1 MNGYSQFDVVLL
13 PTFIQV
19 EEWRKRQARSSAAGL
34 LGPVVSTFD
43 AWVADLWELFGDGR
57 ALVDPTR
64 RAMAMR
70 VAFSQVTRL
79 PWGGGSQSG
88 VSGASESITMT
99 PGIARLAAR
108 CERMAAGVREFD
120 AAVEAAEAGHGVSG
134 LHSRELA
141 FLRGIARYRAILR
154 DLGLVEPGT
163 ACSLLARQAD
173 VVFPRPT
180 RVCLENAAPLGWR
193 EERFFAACPNVH
205 VQVNAAPGAAGV
217 GRAPEGVRVGFS
229 FPAGRYAVPGAV
241 MDLVRD
247 AAACDSAGADASTA
261 DGTHG
266 AEGRCDV
273 VVSAA
278 DPVAL
283 YHQIEPA
290 LLREGIV
297 GSVQGQV
304 RFGATD
310 FGRACLQAYD
320 VVHDDRWDPAG
331 MADLAASPFSGFS
344 AAQARAF
351 DVELRRDRLARRDA
365 WTQRLCG
372 ESPAFAQ
379 LLALVRD
386 GGWETALDAL
396 EQDARGMTGRSPAW
410 RSEQL
415 AAMAGLRLVRRVADA
430 THAGWRDCASV
441 LEGLAVPV
449 SYAGQS
455 PAGGAVA
462 APRVLVTSQGAA
474 AQRGVGSCALLV
486 AGDLVS
492 ASYPIADSDD
502 AATTLLG
509 KLGLVPADDALM
521 RARRTFAALLCLPT
535 SDFVCMRPQNDA
547 DGNPAYAC
555 AMLEEFLDA
564 YRAPVGDDPDEGP
577 FGLPRALSGAVA
589 DRGEELLY
597 ANARAA
603 APHAG
608 QAMTA
613 APASVPGTLH
623 ARAGVLP
630 ARRLPDGAGYLHHS
644 PSPSQVEL
652 YLECPYKWF
661 VARRLGAE
669 RLEEGFGPLESGG
682 YAHKVLERFYRQ
694 RIERGRGKPAESDL
708 PEARRDLLRIADAI
722 QAEMEREAPG
732 TGRYVAAN
740 ELERRELEQFKGQ
753 LSRFLDYEAR
763 ILPGFRPAYVEYGF
777 DSAHAVPYGGCSM
790 VGTVDRI
797 DVDDAG
803 HAVVVDYKGSVNPA
817 HDIAG
822 KTEAD
827 PGKIQT
833 RIYAQMV
840 KRALGLDV
848 VGALYVSYG
857 RPALAGAADGRVLEA
872 AHLPG
877 ARKDA
882 VWCALKAPLRE
893 TADAV
898 ASGDPAP
905 IAFDALPFADML
917 DATEELV
924 AHAVARMEAGDVEP
938 RPANANVCAHCP
950 AADCPR
956 RGE

>member
-1 MNGYSQFDVVLL
+1 MNGFSQFDVVLL

-19 EEWRKRQARSSAAGL
+19 EEWRKRQARTGSAGL

-43 AWVADLWELFGDGR
+43 AWVADLWELYGDGR
-57 ALVDPTR
+57 ALVDSTR

-70 VAFSQVTRL
+70 VAFTQVARA
-79 PWGGGSQSG
+79 PWGNGKHPDPSAA
-88 VSGASESITMT
+88 VEPIAMT

-120 AAVEAAEAGHGVSG
+120 AAVEAADAGQEVAG
-134 LHSRELA
+134 LHPRELV

-154 DLGLVEPGT
+154 ELGLVEAGT
-163 ACSLLARQAD
+163 ACALLARQSEA
-173 VVFPRPT
+173 VFPRPM
-180 RVCLENAAPLGWR
+180 RVLMEDAAPLGWR

-205 VQVNAAPGAAGV
+205 VQVNEAPGAAGV
-217 GRAPEGVRVGFS
+217 GRAPEGVKVGFS
-229 FPAGRYAVPGAV
+229 FPAGRYATPGAV

-247 AAACDSAGADASTA
+247 ALARGDAEAAAATPDGAC
-261 DGTHG
+261 GTG
-266 AEGRCDV
+266 GLCDV
-273 VVSAA
+273 VITAA

-283 YHQIEPA
+283 YRQIEPA

-310 FGRACLQAYD
+310 FGRACLQAYGLA
-320 VVHDDRWDPAG
+320 HDDRWDPSDT
-331 MADLAASPFSGFS
+331 ADLAASPFSGFT

-365 WTQRLCG
+365 WMQRLCG
-372 ESPAFAQ
+372 ESAAFAR
-379 LLALVRD
+379 LLALAQE

-396 EQDARGMTGRSPAW
+396 EQGVREMAGRTPAW

-430 THAGWRDCASV
+430 KHAGWRDCASV
-441 LEGLAVPV
+441 LEGLAVSV
-449 SYAGQS
+449 SYAGQL
-455 PAGGAVA
+455 PGAEAAV

-474 AQRGVGSCALLV
+474 AQRGVGSCAMLV

-502 AATTLLG
+502 AAATLLG
-509 KLGLVPADDALM
+509 KLGLVPADDALT
-521 RARRTFAALLCLPT
+521 RARRTFAALLRLPT
-535 SDFVCMRPQNDA
+535 RDFVCMRPQNDA

-564 YRAPVGDDPDEGP
+564 YREPVGDDPDEGA
-577 FGLPRALSGAVA
+577 FGLPRALSGTVA

-603 APHAG
+603 VSQAS

-613 APASVPGTLH
+613 VPASVPGTLH
-623 ARAGVLP
+623 AQAGVLP
-630 ARRLPDGAGYLHHS
+630 ARRLPDGGFLEHS

-661 VARRLGAE
+661 VTRRLGAE

-694 RIERGRGKPAESDL
+694 RIERGQGKPTEADL

-722 QAEMEREAPG
+722 QAEMEREVPG

-740 ELERRELEQFKGQ
+740 ELERRELDQFKGQ

-763 ILPGFRPAYVEYGF
+763 ILPGFRPAFVEYEF

-822 KTEAD
+822 KTQVD

-857 RPALAGAADGRVLEA
+857 RQALAGAADARVLESA
-872 AHLPG
+872 YLPG

-882 VWCALKAPLRE
+882 VWCALAAPPE
-893 TADAV
+893 DAPDAG
-898 ASGDPAP
+898 ASGGPASV
-905 IAFDALPFADML
+905 AFDALPFADML

-924 AHAVARMEAGDVEP
+924 AQAVARMEAGDVAP
-938 RPANANVCAHCP
+938 RPANANVCAYCP